1 MKTLETNFAG
11 LKLKNPFIVS
21 SSNLTNSAE
30 KNKKWENAGV
40 GAVVLK
46 SLFEEEIEAE
56 ADWMNEGTHAE
67 ELDYL
72 QTYHRAHRLEE
83 YLRLIKETKAVC
95 TIPVIASINCYQLTE
110 WTDFAKQI
118 EEAGADAIELNI
130 MSVCSELD
138 YEYGAYER
146 LHIEIVK
153 KIKQVVSFPVIVKLG
168 RNLTNPMPLIHQLYA
183 NGVAGVVL
191 FNRMAAPDFNI
202 ETLNFANAEA
212 LGYPSDLYESLRWI
226 GLASERVP
234 ALSYAASGG
243 VTDGASLVKAL
254 LAGASAVEV
263 CSALYRHGAPH
274 VQEMLSFLSEWMVQH
289 NYKKVSD
296 FKGLMNARKTG
307 SASAF
312 ARSQFFKQFGKYE

>member
-1 MKTLETNFAG
+1 MKRLETTFAG

-21 SSNLTNSAE
+21 SCNLTNSAE
-30 KNKKWENAGV
+30 KNKKWEDAGV

-56 ADWMNEGTHAE
+56 ADWMNDGTHAE

-72 QTYHRAHRLEE
+72 QTYYRAHRLEE
-83 YLRLIKETKAVC
+83 YLRLIKETKALC
-95 TIPVIASINCYQLTE
+95 SIPVIASINCYQLTG

-118 EEAGADAIELNI
+118 QQAGADAIELNI

-146 LHIEIVK
+146 LHIDIVQ
-153 KIKQVVSFPVIVKLG
+153 KIKQVVSLPIVVKLG

-183 NGVAGVVL
+183 HGVAGVVL
-191 FNRMAAPDFNI
+191 FNRMASPDFNI
-202 ETLNFANAEA
+202 DTLKFANAEA
-212 LGYPSDLYESLRWI
+212 LGHPSDLYESLRWV
-226 GLASERVP
+226 GLASERLP

-263 CSALYRHGAPH
+263 CSALYRHGVPQ
-274 VQEMLSFLSEWMVQH
+274 VQEMLAFFSEWMAQH
-289 NYKKVSD
+289 NFKKISD
-296 FKGLMNARKTG
+296 FKGLMNAQKTG

>member
-1 MKTLETNFAG
+1 MKRLETTFAG

-21 SSNLTNSAE
+21 SCNLTNSAE
-30 KNKKWENAGV
+30 KNKKWEDAGV

-56 ADWMNEGTHAE
+56 ADWMNDGTHAE

-72 QTYHRAHRLEE
+72 QTYYRAHRLEE
-83 YLRLIKETKAVC
+83 YLRLIKETKALC
-95 TIPVIASINCYQLTE
+95 SIPVIASINCYQLTG

-118 EEAGADAIELNI
+118 QQAGADAIELNI

-146 LHIEIVK
+146 LHIDIVQ
-153 KIKQVVSFPVIVKLG
+153 KIKQVVSLPILVKLG

-183 NGVAGVVL
+183 HGVAGVVL
-191 FNRMAAPDFNI
+191 FNRMASPDFNI
-202 ETLNFANAEA
+202 DTLKFANAEA
-212 LGYPSDLYESLRWI
+212 LGHPSDLYESLRWV

-263 CSALYRHGAPH
+263 CSALYRHGVPQ
-274 VQEMLSFLSEWMVQH
+274 VQEMLAFLPEWMAQH
-289 NYKKVSD
+289 NFKKISD
-296 FKGLMNARKTG
+296 FKGLMNAQKTG

>member
-1 MKTLETNFAG
+1 MKRLEITFAG

-21 SSNLTNSAE
+21 SCNLTNSAE
-30 KNKKWENAGV
+30 KNKKWEDAGV

-56 ADWMNEGTHAE
+56 ADWMNDGTHAE

-72 QTYHRAHRLEE
+72 QTYYRAHRLEE
-83 YLRLIKETKAVC
+83 YLRLIKETKALC
-95 TIPVIASINCYQLTE
+95 SIPVIASINCYQLTG
-110 WTDFAKQI
+110 WTDFAQQI
-118 EEAGADAIELNI
+118 QQAGADAIELNI

-146 LHIEIVK
+146 LHIDIVQ
-153 KIKQVVSFPVIVKLG
+153 KIKQVVSLPIVVKLG

-183 NGVAGVVL
+183 HGVAGVVL
-191 FNRMAAPDFNI
+191 FNRMASPDFNI
-202 ETLNFANAEA
+202 DTLKFANAEA
-212 LGYPSDLYESLRWI
+212 LGHPSDLYESLRWV

-263 CSALYRHGAPH
+263 CSALYRHGVPQ
-274 VQEMLSFLSEWMVQH
+274 VQEMLAFLSEWMAQH
-289 NYKKVSD
+289 NFKKISD
-296 FKGLMNARKTG
+296 FKGLMNAQKTG